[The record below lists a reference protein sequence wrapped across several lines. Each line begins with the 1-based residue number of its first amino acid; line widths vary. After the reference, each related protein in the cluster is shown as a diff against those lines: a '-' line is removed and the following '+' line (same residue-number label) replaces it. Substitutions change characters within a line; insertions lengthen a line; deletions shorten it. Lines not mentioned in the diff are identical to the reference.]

1 MATAKME
8 EKKQLKS
15 VQQGLLKII
24 NIILKKKIK
33 MIVVDALKVVIEITV
48 NL

>member
-15 VQQGLLKII
+15 VQQSLLKII

-33 MIVVDALKVVIEITV
+33 MIVVDALKIVIKISV